1 MQVTDISDR
10 LPLTPCTPAPKEMK
24 ITKVQIIMEAKE
36 KTGGGNRFGRIDKY
50 MTLIEMTDS
59 YIQNKHQREVN
70 NLNNQINDLNNTIER
85 LRDELREKDTVVCRQ
100 CQPSE
105 LERDR

>member
-1 MQVTDISDR
+1 MHASPQRDENNQGTDNNGSGGKDR
-10 LPLTPCTPAPKEMK
+10 
-24 ITKVQIIMEAKE
+24 
-36 KTGGGNRFGRIDKY
+36 GGNRFGRIDKY